1 MGPCCERDVTPKT
14 KNHIYYAIVKI
25 TITYA
30 AETGCLKYNYI
41 CSRNRVFKSTIT
53 YAAETGCLKV
63 QLHMQQKQG
72 V

>member
-1 MGPCCERDVTPKT
+1 MQLIISKQHFVDRNVTIKT
-14 KNHIYYAIVKI
+14 KTHVYRATV
-25 TITYA
+25 
-30 AETGCLKYNYI
+30 
-41 CSRNRVFKSTIT
+41 KSTIT

>member
-1 MGPCCERDVTPKT
+1 VFKS
-14 KNHIYYAIVKI
+14 

-30 AETGCLKYNYI
+30 AESGCLKVQLHIQQKQGVRKYNFI
-41 CSRNRVFKSTIT
+41 SSRSMVFNSTIT

-63 QLHMQQKQG
+63 QLHIQQKQG

>member
-1 MGPCCERDVTPKT
+1 M
-14 KNHIYYAIVKI
+14 
-25 TITYA
+25 
-30 AETGCLKYNYI
+30 

-63 QLHMQQKQG
+63 QLHKQQSSVFESTITYAAETGCLKVQLHMQQKQG